1 MVNTLTSTTVF
12 SSSWS
17 PGNRSFASGSLTPLS
32 PLSNLLTFIS
42 VAFSMQAVK
51 FMNGVVIIVGF
62 AHNSSSVIVLT
73 ISTQSLVIFLPCKNQ
88 KQKYTTTNKQKNNEQ
103 REMSGIVLHNIYIL
117 YFFIHGKINPQLKIN
132 QLKQHCFTRL
142 PCGSPTDNGCKICQV
157 PL

>member
-51 FMNGVVIIVGF
+51 FMYGVVIIVGF
-62 AHNSSSVIVLT
+62 AHNSSSVMVLT

-88 KQKYTTTNKQKNNEQ
+88 KKKKTSNNKHIEKKVDEEQ
-103 REMSGIVLHNIYIL
+103 RERGGFMVLL
-117 YFFIHGKINPQLKIN
+117 
-132 QLKQHCFTRL
+132 
-142 PCGSPTDNGCKICQV
+142 
-157 PL
+157 

>member
-51 FMNGVVIIVGF
+51 LMYGVVIIVGF
-62 AHNSSSVIVLT
+62 AHNSSSVMVLT

-88 KQKYTTTNKQKNNEQ
+88 KKKKTSNNKHIEKKVDEEQ
-103 REMSGIVLHNIYIL
+103 RERGGFMVSL
-117 YFFIHGKINPQLKIN
+117 
-132 QLKQHCFTRL
+132 
-142 PCGSPTDNGCKICQV
+142 
-157 PL
+157 